1 MPNYS
6 VFNTN
11 PDQLQTVI
19 FGTDGTG
26 PKQITVDTNGQIL
39 VGGATIT
46 AGSIDVASA
55 TITGGTIDAVTSA
68 TIAGGT
74 IDAVTSATIA
84 GGTID
89 AVTSA
94 TIAGGTIDAVT
105 SATIAGGTIDAVTSA
120 TIAGGTIDNLTSIAQ
135 KSFYEISNLNVATGD
150 TLTALPAVSTS
161 IYGPSTFFVYN
172 AGTNDA
178 LVEIQISANGTNW
191 YTDIA
196 ATTIAA
202 GAVNVFVPTIFLKYT
217 QLAYQSATAGSPTTI
232 DVYFNAQGT

>member
-74 IDAVTSATIA
+74 ID
-84 GGTID
+84 
-89 AVTSA
+89 
-94 TIAGGTIDAVT
+94 
-105 SATIAGGTIDAVTSA
+105 
-120 TIAGGTIDNLTSIAQ
+120 NLTSIAQ
-135 KSFYEISNLNVATGD
+135 KSFYEISTLNVATGD

-172 AGTNDA
+172 TGTNDA

-196 ATTIAA
+196 ATTVAA

>member
-46 AGSIDVASA
+46 AGSIDVASTTITGGTIDAVSSA
-55 TITGGTIDAVTSA
+55 TITGGTIDAVSSA

-74 IDAVTSATIA
+74 IDAVS
-84 GGTID
+84 
-89 AVTSA
+89 
-94 TIAGGTIDAVT
+94 
-105 SATIAGGTIDAVTSA
+105 SA

-135 KSFYEISNLNVATGD
+135 KSFYEESTLNITTGD
-150 TLTALPAVSTS
+150 TLTTLPAVSTS

-172 AGTNDA
+172 SGTNDA

-196 ATTIAA
+196 ATTVAA
-202 GAVNVFVPTIFLKYT
+202 GAVNVFVPAVFLKYT

>member
-89 AVTSA
+89 
-94 TIAGGTIDAVT
+94 
-105 SATIAGGTIDAVTSA
+105 
-120 TIAGGTIDNLTSIAQ
+120 NLTSIAQ
-135 KSFYEISNLNVATGD
+135 KSFYEISTLNVATGD

-172 AGTNDA
+172 TGTNDA

-196 ATTIAA
+196 ATTVAA

>member
-26 PKQITVDTNGQIL
+26 AKQITVDTNGQIL

-55 TITGGTIDAVTSA
+55 TIAGGTIDAVSSA

-74 IDAVTSATIA
+74 IDAVSSATIA

-89 AVTSA
+89 S
-94 TIAGGTIDAVT
+94 
-105 SATIAGGTIDAVTSA
+105 
-120 TIAGGTIDNLTSIAQ
+120 LTSIAQ
-135 KSFYEISNLNVATGD
+135 KSFYEESTLNITTGD
-150 TLTALPAVSTS
+150 TLTTLPAVSTS

-196 ATTIAA
+196 ATTVAA
-202 GAVNVFVPTIFLKYT
+202 GAVNVFVPAVFLKYT